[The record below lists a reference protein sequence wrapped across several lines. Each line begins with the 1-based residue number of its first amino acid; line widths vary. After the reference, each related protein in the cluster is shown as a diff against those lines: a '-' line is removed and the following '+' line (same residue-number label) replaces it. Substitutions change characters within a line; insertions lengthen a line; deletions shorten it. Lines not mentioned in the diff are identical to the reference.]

1 MIESPPAKPAR
12 KVLAGTGHRPDKLGG
27 YGARV
32 SARLVDLARV
42 VLVKHRPDEVISGMA
57 LGWDTALALAAIEL
71 GIPLTAAVPF
81 EGQERKWRP
90 EQQEQFRAILALATT
105 VVIVSPGGYA
115 VWKMQTRN
123 EWMVD
128 RATGVLALWNGSG
141 GGTGNCIEY
150 ARTRHVE
157 IVNLWAAW
165 ERYAFVPAAAPA
177 PAGDDSEEHAQI
189 RPA

>member
-1 MIESPPAKPAR
+1 MIELPPAAQMK
-12 KVLAGTGHRPDKLGG
+12 KILAGTGHRPDKLGG
-27 YGARV
+27 YGAGV
-32 SARLVDLARV
+32 SARLGDLARAAHT
-42 VLVKHRPDEVISGMA
+42 KYQPDEVISGMA

-90 EQQEQFRAILALATT
+90 EQQETFRAILARVTTLA
-105 VVIVSPGGYA
+105 IVSPGGYA

-128 RATGVLALWNGSG
+128 RATGLLALWNGSG
-141 GGTGNCIEY
+141 GGTANCIEY
-150 ARTRHVE
+150 ARTCQVE
-157 IVNLWAAW
+157 IVNLWATW
-165 ERYAFVPAAAPA
+165 ERYAFGPAMVAERGCDELAPV
-177 PAGDDSEEHAQI
+177 

>member
-1 MIESPPAKPAR
+1 MIESPPAAPA
-12 KVLAGTGHRPDKLGG
+12 KVVLAGTGHRPDKLGG
-27 YGARV
+27 YSPVVA
-32 SARLVDLARV
+32 ARLVDLARAA
-42 VLVKHRPDEVISGMA
+42 LLKYQPDEVISGMA

-71 GIPLTAAVPF
+71 GIPLIAAVPF

-90 EQQEQFRAILALATT
+90 EQQEQFRSILALASS

-128 RATGVLALWNGSG
+128 RATGLLALWNGSG

-150 ARTRHVE
+150 ARTRQIE
-157 IVNLWAAW
+157 IINLWAAW
-165 ERYAFVPAAAPA
+165 ERYAFAHAAPA
-177 PAGDDSEEHAQI
+177 PAAGVGEEHALM

>member
-1 MIESPPAKPAR
+1 MIEAQATAPVR

-27 YGARV
+27 YGAEV
-32 SARLVDLARV
+32 SARLVDLARAA
-42 VLVKHRPDEVISGMA
+42 LVKYQPDEVISGMA

-90 EQQEQFRAILALATT
+90 EQQEVFRAILARATT

-115 VWKMQTRN
+115 VWKMQVRN

-128 RATGVLALWNGSG
+128 RATGLLALWNGSG

-150 ARTRHVE
+150 ARTRQVE

-165 ERYAFVPAAAPA
+165 ERYAFAPSA
-177 PAGDDSEEHAQI
+177 PVECDHDEPSLV

>member
-1 MIESPPAKPAR
+1 MIQSPPAAPAR

-27 YGARV
+27 YGAEV
-32 SARLVDLARV
+32 SARLIDLARAA
-42 VLVKHRPDEVISGMA
+42 LMKHQPDEVISGMA

-71 GIPLTAAVPF
+71 GIPLTAAMPF

-90 EQQEQFRAILALATT
+90 EQQEQFQAILALAAS

-115 VWKMQTRN
+115 VWKMQMRN

-128 RATGVLALWNGSG
+128 RATGVLALWNGGS

-150 ARTRHVE
+150 ARTRQVE

-165 ERYAFVPAAAPA
+165 ERYAFAPIA
-177 PAGDDSEEHAQI
+177 SPSSVN
-189 RPA
+189 

>member
-1 MIESPPAKPAR
+1 MIVSPPSTAPDT
-12 KVLAGTGHRPDKLGG
+12 VILAGTGHRPDKLGG
-27 YGARV
+27 YGAGV
-32 SARLVDLARV
+32 SSRLVDLARAA
-42 VLVKHRPDEVISGMA
+42 LIRYRPNEVISGMA

-105 VVIVSPGGYA
+105 VVVVSPGGYA
-115 VWKMQTRN
+115 VWKMQIRN

-128 RATGVLALWNGSG
+128 RATAMLALWDGSG

-150 ARTRHVE
+150 ARRRKIQ

-165 ERYAFVPAAAPA
+165 AKYASARPVALVPLQ
-177 PAGDDSEEHAQI
+177 G
-189 RPA
+189 